1 MIAIDIEGYD
11 PNLHELGDGSIRK
24 DGHVFMV
31 GTYDG
36 NEYAWYDPTSEK
48 LHDILLSDE
57 PKIFHNGIYDC
68 SWLYC
73 GYGHWI
79 NGVIHDTMTRMAFI
93 DEYAE
98 LGLDA
103 CCKRFNVPGKNKNDT
118 IEAWWEEN
126 KKYLGYKGN
135 LWSYADE
142 LWKDTTFRDLM
153 IKYNK
158 QDCIA
163 TYNLFFAQE
172 PYMVPYAEPYKMECD
187 LYPLLLKIKKVGVR
201 IDVPALNRLLDEIK
215 SDMYELEQRLSIMY
229 SITPQV
235 IRSPK
240 QMTAVMNELGIYSP
254 VRTPSGGQ
262 SWNADALERID
273 HPAVNDILAYKAKDA
288 LITKYLEGGM
298 AKSIIN
304 GRIHCTFSPNK
315 REDGGTITGRF
326 ACSKPNLQNIS
337 ARDQKH
343 GQKTYGTEMR
353 KLFIPE
359 EGQWMGA
366 FDYSQIEYLLM
377 ANYAWGPQ
385 GDWVRQQACAGV
397 DFHNMVKDAT
407 GIPSRDIVKRLNYG
421 IIYGMG
427 INKMIDINRPLFA
440 KLAKE
445 AGMDLETYAY
455 GVYNDYK
462 TKMPVVNDT
471 MRHFEDV
478 ARTIGYVT
486 SIGGRRHHK
495 PKPVFVNGKWNDGI
509 YKMTNYMLQ
518 GSAAEI
524 LKRALVKCY
533 NDGVFDVLT
542 FHITVHDENVVSI
555 PKTREGVEAAVY
567 MEQCMNDS
575 YKDVLRV
582 PLKAVGGVGDDWGA
596 KHSEE
601 DWQNIREQYGFRRSA

>member
-1 MIAIDIEGYD
+1 MLAIDIEGYD

-24 DGHVFMV
+24 DGEVLMV
-31 GTYDG
+31 GVYNG
-36 NEYAWYDPTSEK
+36 KEYSWYTPDSEK
-48 LHDILLSDE
+48 LADLLSSDE
-57 PKIFHNGIYDC
+57 DKIFHNGIYDLA
-68 SWLYC
+68 WLCC
-73 GYGHWI
+73 GYDLKV
-79 NGVIHDTMTRMAFI
+79 NGKIHDTMTRMTFI
-93 DEYAE
+93 DEYAN
-98 LGLDA
+98 LDLDS
-103 CCKRFNVPGKNKNDT
+103 CCKRFGIKGKNKADT
-118 IEAWWEEN
+118 IEAWWDEVAPV
-126 KKYLGYKGN
+126 LGIKGKF
-135 LWSYADE
+135 WSNVMYCWNDPTGRM
-142 LWKDTTFRDLM
+142 KM
-153 IKYNK
+153 IEYNK

-163 TYNLFFAQE
+163 TYDLWHAQE
-172 PYMVPYAEPYKMECD
+172 PYMKPYTVPYDMECA
-187 LYPLLLKIKKVGVR
+187 LYPLLIKIKKSGVR
-201 IDVPALNRLLDEIK
+201 INELALQKLLEEVR
-215 SDMYELEQRLSIMY
+215 SDLSELETRLSYMY
-229 SITPQV
+229 SITPAV

-254 VRTPSGGQ
+254 ARTPSGGQ

-273 HPAVNDILAYKAKDA
+273 HPAIRDILEYKARDA
-288 LITKYLEGGM
+288 LISKYLEGGM
-298 AKSIIN
+298 SKCIVN

-337 ARDQKH
+337 ARDEKH
-343 GQKTYGTEMR
+343 GVKTYGTEMR

-377 ANYAWGPQ
+377 ANYAWGSQ
-385 GDWVRQQACAGV
+385 GDWVRQQANLGV

-427 INKMIDINRPLFA
+427 INKMIQINRPLFE
-440 KLAKE
+440 KLARE
-445 AGMDLETYAY
+445 AGTDLETYAY

-471 MRHFEDV
+471 MRHFEDL
-478 ARTIGYVT
+478 ARTQGYVT

-495 PKPVFVNGKWNDGI
+495 PKASFIDGRWNDGI

-524 LKRALVKCY
+524 LKNALVKCY
-533 NDGVFDVLT
+533 DDGVFDVLT

-555 PKTREGVEAAVY
+555 PKTKEGVEAAVH

-596 KHSEE
+596 KHAEE
-601 DWQNIREQYGFRRSA
+601 DWQKIREEYGFGRSA